1 MEVLSMKYGYKETRK
16 MLSWDLRKL
25 CINNDWYESGDAEDY
40 SNLLEKV
47 DSLENITTDD
57 IVEIAT
63 DIIEHSD
70 IKIEEFENI
79 CNALFTICHTFIEI
93 A

>member
-1 MEVLSMKYGYKETRK
+1 MKYGYKETRK

-63 DIIEHSD
+63 DIMEHSE
-70 IKIEEFENI
+70 IKIEDFENI
-79 CNALFTICHTFIEI
+79 CNALFTICQTFIEI

>member
-1 MEVLSMKYGYKETRK
+1 MKYGYKETRK

-25 CINNDWYESGDAEDY
+25 CINNEWYESGDAEDY

-47 DSLENITTDD
+47 DSLENITTDN

-79 CNALFTICHTFIEI
+79 CNALFTICHTFIET